1 MIERRKIMQD
11 HLWKLL
17 SIVLVLTILAPGLAM
32 LLVGCGPGEAEATPT
47 PAPIR
52 STATSVPSP
61 VEGTVPAALP
71 ADTPTPTAAPLAD
84 TPVPAQVESAPPPA
98 EIEKAAGLIDDFEGG
113 NFEGRWWPFTDE
125 NTVSFTCASDQ
136 PGHTG
141 QQAMRLTF
149 EVGASS
155 WPGCGMDVVE
165 PDQWAEA
172 GGLSFFWR
180 ADQPGLET
188 FVILSM
194 ADPTQAHPDSQG
206 FTPFQIMLRTP
217 GEEWTPITLKWD
229 DFAKAEWVGESGANL
244 LDPTRVAALLFQMNE
259 AQSGSVWVDDLQL
272 VTGPMAVPGP
282 AASEPTASEP
292 TVPPAPLLA
301 GPGIDKWSL
310 WADGT
315 QLRGANIWQRVV
327 LPWVDGDEFLGNGH
341 VGPPFVQE
349 DFERLAALGANYVNI
364 SGPGLFTEKPPYVLD
379 EAVQTHLDHLLEMAA
394 QADLFVVITARTG
407 PGRSDF
413 TFYWDAS
420 ADWGDASLLNDDV
433 WLKQDAQD
441 AWVEMWR
448 YTVERYRDNPIVV
461 GYDLMCEPNGPGRLL
476 DIWNGEDFYPAY
488 AGTLYD
494 WNQFYPRIVQ
504 AIRQVDP
511 DTPIL
516 ISAMGWG
523 NVRWLPFLE
532 PVDDP
537 RTVYM
542 VHQYEPQEQYTHQPY
557 PVINTYPG
565 SFDLNWDGAPDVFDR
580 TWLDGYLSIIDDF
593 KARSGAPVAVNEF
606 GVMRWAPGAADFMRD
621 SMDLFEQRGMNHAF
635 WAWNPLWPPY
645 SHNDGMNYLR
655 GPDPDNHTDLA
666 ANDILDVI
674 TQSWARNTIR
684 PSTLAE

>member
-1 MIERRKIMQD
+1 MKD
-11 HLWKLL
+11 HLRKRL
-17 SIVLVLTILAPGLAM
+17 SAVLVLTILAAGLAM
-32 LLVGCGPGEAEATPT
+32 LLAGCAPQGAEATPT
-47 PAPIR
+47 PALVRP
-52 STATSVPSP
+52 TGTPVPSP
-61 VEGTVPAALP
+61 VEEAVPTAPPTDTSTPAAP
-71 ADTPTPTAAPLAD
+71 PTD
-84 TPVPAQVESAPPPA
+84 TPVPAQAESAPPST
-98 EIEKAAGLIDDFEGG
+98 EIEKAASLIDDFEGG
-113 NFEGRWWPFTDE
+113 NFDGRWWPFTDE
-125 NTVSFTCASDQ
+125 NTVSFTCTPDQ

-149 EVGASS
+149 EVGAGS
-155 WPGCGMDVVE
+155 WPGCGMDVD
-165 PDQWAEA
+165 PGQWEDA

-180 ADQPGLET
+180 ADQAGLET
-188 FVILSM
+188 NVILSLE
-194 ADPTQAHPDSQG
+194 DPAQVHPDSTG
-206 FTPFQIMLRTP
+206 MTPFQVMLQTP
-217 GEEWTPITLKWD
+217 GEEWTPVTLKWD
-229 DFAKAEWVGESGANL
+229 DFAKAEWVGESGASL
-244 LDPTRVAALLFQMNE
+244 LDPTRAVALLFQVNE

-272 VTGPMAVPGP
+272 MAGSMAAAGPSTATP
-282 AASEPTASEP
+282 AAPEPATPTA
-292 TVPPAPLLA
+292 PPVEEQR

-327 LPWVDGDEFLGNGH
+327 VPWVDGDEFLGDGH
-341 VGPPFVQE
+341 VGPPLVQE
-349 DFERLAALGANYVNI
+349 DFDRLAALGANYVNI

-379 EAVQTHLDHLLEMAA
+379 EAVQAHLDHLLEMAA

-413 TFYWDAS
+413 TFYWDES

-433 WLKQDAQD
+433 WLKQDARD
-441 AWVEMWR
+441 AWIEMWR
-448 YTVERYRDNPIVV
+448 HTAEHYRDNPVVV

-476 DIWNGEDFYPAY
+476 EIWNGEDFYPAY

-494 WNQFYPRIVQ
+494 WNQLYPGIVQ
-504 AIRQVDP
+504 AIREVDP

-516 ISAMGWG
+516 ISPMGWG
-523 NVRWLPFLE
+523 SVRWLPFME

-580 TWLDGYLSIIDDF
+580 AWLDGYLSIIDDF

-606 GVMRWAPGAADFMRD
+606 GVMRWAHGAADFMRD

-645 SHNDGMNYLR
+645 SHIDGMNYLR

-666 ANDILDVI
+666 TNDLIEVI
-674 TQSWARNTIR
+674 TTYWGRNTIY
-684 PSTLAE
+684 P

>member
-1 MIERRKIMQD
+1 MEENPWRLIPVA
-11 HLWKLL
+11 
-17 SIVLVLTILAPGLAM
+17 IVLTLLVPGLAIT
-32 LLVGCGPGEAEATPT
+32 LVGCATGGATPVLVRPAATPVPSPVDESVSVASPTDTPT
-47 PAPIR
+47 PAVAPP
-52 STATSVPSP
+52 T
-61 VEGTVPAALP
+61 
-71 ADTPTPTAAPLAD
+71 DTPTPATAPPTD
-84 TPVPAQVESAPPPA
+84 TPVLASTGGAVPP
-98 EIEKAAGLIDDFEGG
+98 AAGLIDDFEG
-113 NFEGRWWPFTDE
+113 NDLDGRWWPFTDE
-125 NTVSFTCASDQ
+125 NTVSFTCTPDQ
-136 PGHTG
+136 PGHAG
-141 QQAMRLTF
+141 EQAMRLTF
-149 EVGASS
+149 EVGAGS
-155 WPGCGMDVVE
+155 WPGCGIDVVD
-165 PDQWAEA
+165 PGQWGEA

-180 ADQPGLET
+180 ADQAGLET

-194 ADPTQAHPDSQG
+194 EDPTQTYPDSRG
-206 FTPFQIMLRTP
+206 MTPFQVMLQTP
-217 GEEWTPITLKWD
+217 GEEWTPVTLAWD
-229 DFAKAEWVGESGANL
+229 DFAKAEWVGESGVNT
-244 LDPTRVAALLFQMNE
+244 LDPTRVVALLFQVNE

-272 VTGPMAVPGP
+272 MAGPVAAAAP
-282 AASEPTASEP
+282 ATPEPATPTA
-292 TVPPAPLLA
+292 PPVEGQE

-327 LPWVDGDEFLGNGH
+327 LPWVDGDEFLGDGH

-349 DFERLAALGANYVNI
+349 DFDRLAALGANYVNI

-379 EAVQTHLDHLLEMAA
+379 EAVQAHLDHLLEMAA

-413 TFYWDAS
+413 TFYWDES

-448 YTVERYRDNPIVV
+448 YTAERYRDNPIVV

-476 DIWNGEDFYPAY
+476 EIWNGEDFYPAY

-494 WNQFYPRIVQ
+494 WNQLYPRIVQ

-511 DTPIL
+511 DTPTL

-565 SFDLNWDGAPDVFDR
+565 SFDLNWDDAPDVFDR
-580 TWLDGYLSIIDDF
+580 AWLDGYLSIIDDF
-593 KARSGAPVAVNEF
+593 KARYGVPVAVNEY
-606 GVMRWAPGAADFMRD
+606 GVQRWSPGAADFMRD

-645 SHNDGMNYLR
+645 SHIDGMNYLR

-666 ANDILDVI
+666 ANDLTDVI
-674 TQSWARNTIR
+674 TTFWGRNTIR
-684 PSTLAE
+684 P

>member
-1 MIERRKIMQD
+1 MAKSRRIMQAR
-11 HLWKLL
+11 LWKLL
-17 SIVLVLTILAPGLAM
+17 AAVVASTILAPGLAM
-32 LLVGCGPGEAEATPT
+32 LLVGCGSGEAKATPT
-47 PAPIR
+47 PA
-52 STATSVPSP
+52 
-61 VEGTVPAALP
+61 AALP
-71 ADTPTPTAAPLAD
+71 TD
-84 TPVPAQVESAPPPA
+84 TPVPTRAEPAPPPA
-98 EIEKAAGLIDDFEGG
+98 EAEKAAGLIDDFEGSD
-113 NFEGRWWPFTDE
+113 FDGRWWPFTDD
-125 NTVSFTCASDQ
+125 NTVSFTCTPGQ

-155 WPGCGMDVVE
+155 WPGCGMDVD
-165 PDQWAEA
+165 PGLWGDA

-180 ADQPGLET
+180 ADRAGLEA

-194 ADPTQAHPDSQG
+194 EDPTQTHPDSQG
-206 FTPFQIMLRTP
+206 FTPFQVALQTP
-217 GEEWTPITLKWD
+217 GEEWTPVTLTWD
-229 DFAKAEWVGESGANL
+229 DFAKAEWVGESGTSL
-244 LDPTRVAALLFQMNE
+244 LDPTRVVALLFQVNE

-272 VTGPMAVPGP
+272 VIGPVAAPGP
-282 AASEPTASEP
+282 AAPEP
-292 TVPPAPLLA
+292 TVPPAP
-301 GPGIDKWSL
+301 PPSESGIDKWSL

-327 LPWVDGDEFLGNGH
+327 VPWVDGDEFLGDGH

-349 DFERLAALGANYVNI
+349 DLDRLAAMGANYVNI

-379 EAVQTHLDHLLEMAA
+379 EAVQAHLDNLLDMIAR
-394 QADLFVVITARTG
+394 ADMFAVITARTG

-413 TFYWDAS
+413 TFYWNES

-448 YTVERYRDNPIVV
+448 YTAEHYRDNPVVV

-476 DIWNGEDFYPAY
+476 EIWNGEDFYPAY

-494 WNQFYPRIVQ
+494 WNQLYPRIVQ
-504 AIRQVDP
+504 AIREVDP

-516 ISAMGWG
+516 VSAMGWG
-523 NVRWLPFLE
+523 SVRWLPFLE

-557 PVINTYPG
+557 PASNSYPG

-580 TWLDGYLSIIDDF
+580 AWLDGYLSIIDDF
-593 KARSGAPVAVNEF
+593 KARYGVPVAVNEY
-606 GVMRWAPGAADFMRD
+606 GVMRWSPGAADFLRD
-621 SMDLFEQRGMNHAF
+621 SMDLFEQRGMDHAF
-635 WAWNPLWPPY
+635 WAWNPLWLPY
-645 SHNDGMNYLR
+645 SHVDDMNYLR
-655 GPDPDNHTDLA
+655 GPDPDDHTDLA
-666 ANDILDVI
+666 TSDLIDVI
-674 TQSWARNTIR
+674 TQTWRRNAIR
-684 PSTLAE
+684 PSNVAD